1 MEIIKI
7 YTDGACRG
15 NPGNGGWGVYI
26 LNGEERDEIFGGK
39 TVTTNNEMELTAS
52 IKGLEYFSNSSKI
65 ELFTDSKYVMD
76 GITSWIHNWKKNGWK
91 TASKKPV
98 KNSSLWAELDKLNS
112 FHDVNW
118 NWVKGH
124 SGDEGNDMADKLA
137 NQGID
142 NL

>member
-1 MEIIKI
+1 
-7 YTDGACRG
+7 
-15 NPGNGGWGVYI
+15 
-26 LNGEERDEIFGGK
+26 
-39 TVTTNNEMELTAS
+39 
-52 IKGLEYFSNSSKI
+52 
-65 ELFTDSKYVMD
+65 MD
-76 GITSWIHNWKKNGWK
+76 GITSWIYNWKKNGWK
-91 TASKKPV
+91 TANNKPV
-98 KNSSLWAELDKLNS
+98 KNSSLWTELDKLNS